1 MKGVIG
7 GINELTELSDA
18 NYDGKI
24 DEADILQIKR
34 IISGTQ
40 TELMLWDMDG
50 RPVTRSR
57 N

>member
-1 MKGVIG
+1 VKGVIG